1 MPNQALANALRM
13 KADESAMAP
22 MAAQMDAEEPETC
35 RCPKCGYEGPC
46 EEFQGEAPGGE

>member
-13 KADESAMAP
+13 KADESTMAP
-22 MAAQMDAEEPETC
+22 TAARVEDEEPETC

-46 EEFQGEAPGGE
+46 EEFQQEVTGGE